1 MVDSNHSISDLI
13 KQPEDLSPIK
23 ITKTVSNVSLTQH
36 MTGGMPPVETSEP
49 NSTPPV
55 EIMSEPSAPTKDVN
69 ASVERLD
76 ISQEPLVK
84 LREKCRTF
92 FTVKHLGRNDSD
104 FR

>member
-36 MTGGMPPVETSEP
+36 ITDGM
-49 NSTPPV
+49 PPV

-84 LREKCRTF
+84 F
-92 FTVKHLGRNDSD
+92 
-104 FR
+104 